1 MAIVVVDAEESSSE
15 GHHLSV
21 GHKDTGVDLSRWRSE
36 EGCSEEDEPKEAED
50 GGDPEL

>member
-1 MAIVVVDAEESSSE
+1 MAIVVIDAEERSSE

-21 GHKDTGVDLSRWRSE
+21 GHKDAGVDLSWRRSE
-36 EGCSEEDEPKEAED
+36 EGCSEEDETKEAED